1 MKKFILFALC
11 ACISMGAGAAK
22 KAKTSKK
29 KSKEPVEVV
38 DTVSV
43 DVFSYHFGRAN
54 SNGLK
59 NYLAQRMGV
68 DTTYVADF
76 LKGFEQGTLSEAD
89 KKEKARLAGIEIRQ
103 QVEEQV
109 YPGASKQVN
118 DSVDILNKELFVKG
132 FLECFSGENPT
143 VSMDST
149 QALVKKQMEYYHKV
163 NMEKKYG
170 ANRIAGEEY
179 LKANAKKS
187 GVKTTPSGL
196 QYKVLTEG
204 IGEIPTKESKVK
216 VNYEGHLIDGTE
228 FDSSYKRNKPVT
240 FPVSG
245 VIPGWTEALCM
256 MPVGSKWELYVPQE
270 LAYKDR
276 EQAKIPPFS
285 CLIFTVELLEIDKDA
300 TKLANP

>member
-11 ACISMGAGAAK
+11 ASLSLGMSAAK
-22 KAKTSKK
+22 KASKK
-29 KSKEPVEVV
+29 KSKAPVEVV
-38 DTVSV
+38 DTVCV
-43 DVFSYHFGRAN
+43 DTFSYYFGRAN

-59 NYLAQRMGV
+59 GYLAQRMGV
-68 DTTYVADF
+68 DTAYVADF
-76 LKGFEQGTLSEAD
+76 LKGFEQTTLTEAD

-109 YPGASKQVN
+109 YPGASKQIN
-118 DSVDILNKELFVKG
+118 DSTEILNKALFVKG
-132 FLECFSGENPT
+132 FRDNFEGVNNTL
-143 VSMDST
+143 SMDST
-149 QALVKKQMEYYHKV
+149 QKLVKKQMEYYHKV

-170 ANRIAGEEY
+170 ANRIEGEEF
-179 LKANAKKS
+179 LKANAKKDS
-187 GVKTTPSGL
+187 VKVTPSGL
-196 QYKVLTEG
+196 QYKILTQG
-204 IGEIPTKESKVK
+204 TGEVPTKESKVK

-245 VIPGWTEALCM
+245 VIAGWTEALCM
-256 MPVGSKWELYVPQE
+256 MPVGSKWMLYVPQE

-285 CLIFTVELLEIDKDA
+285 CLIFTVELLEIEKEA
-300 TKLANP
+300 PKN

>member
-1 MKKFILFALC
+1 MKKLILFALC
-11 ACISMGAGAAK
+11 ASLSLGMSAAK
-22 KAKTSKK
+22 KTTKK
-29 KSKEPVEVV
+29 KNSKQPVEVV

-59 NYLAQRMGV
+59 SYLAQRMGI
-68 DTTYVADF
+68 DTTFVVDF
-76 LKGFEQGTLSEAD
+76 LKGFEQAELTEAD
-89 KKEKARLAGIEIRQ
+89 KREKARLAGIEIRQ

-118 DSVDILNKELFVKG
+118 DSTDILNKALFVQG
-132 FLECFSGENPT
+132 FREGFTGENAT
-143 VSMDST
+143 ISMDST
-149 QALVKKQMEYYHKV
+149 QKIVKKQMEYYHKV

-170 ANRIAGEEY
+170 ANRIAGEEF
-179 LKANAKKS
+179 LKANAKKDS
-187 GVKTTPSGL
+187 VKVTPSGL
-196 QYKVLTEG
+196 QYKILTVG
-204 IGEIPTKESKVK
+204 TGELPKKEDKVK

-240 FPVSG
+240 FPVG
-245 VIPGWTEALCM
+245 QVIAGWTEALCM
-256 MPVGSKWELYVPQE
+256 MPVGSKWVLYVPQE

-285 CLIFTVELLEIDKDA
+285 CLIFTVELLDIEKD
-300 TKLANP
+300 TPKK

>member
-1 MKKFILFALC
+1 MKKLILFALC

-22 KAKTSKK
+22 KTNNKKQK
-29 KSKEPVEVV
+29 KSKTPVEVV
-38 DTVSV
+38 DTVCV
-43 DVFSYHFGRAN
+43 DTFSYYFGRAN

-59 NYLAQRMGV
+59 GYLAQRMGV

-76 LKGFEQGTLSEAD
+76 LKGFEQMTLTEAD
-89 KKEKARLAGIEIRQ
+89 KREKARLAGIEIRQ

-118 DSVDILNKELFVKG
+118 DSVEILNKALFVKG
-132 FLECFSGENPT
+132 FRDNFEGVNNAIT
-143 VSMDST
+143 MDST
-149 QALVKKQMEYYHKV
+149 QAMVKKQMEYYHKV

-170 ANRIAGEEY
+170 ANRIAGEEF
-179 LKANAKKS
+179 LKANAKKDS
-187 GVKTTPSGL
+187 VKTTPSGL
-196 QYKVLTEG
+196 QYKVLTMG
-204 IGEIPTKESKVK
+204 TGEIPTKEAKVK

-245 VIPGWTEALCM
+245 VIAGWTEALCM
-256 MPVGSKWELYVPQE
+256 MPVGSKWQLFVPQE

-285 CLIFTVELLEIDKDA
+285 CLIFTVELLEIEKET
-300 TKLANP
+300 TK